1 MVGLMRDL
9 SHRALAERRIAQ
21 VDERIAEL
29 ETLLTPVADAGQA
42 QAQAQA
48 QTQTQRDGARALVE
62 REMQMSKQTD
72 AQGQPVTTIAARIK
86 LYEDER
92 AQLQHSLASPS
103 SSSREPSHSHHRVLD
118 VSGEEYARF
127 LRTGELDDHHAR
139 VIISHCEG
147 IADLAAEIEACGSAT
162 ATSGLGEILQLCREA
177 GPKTVPMHELAVG
190 DAASEASAS
199 ASALAESREYMRR
212 LNDDWVLGLTTAEMR
227 QWTLIHAKFRAHP
240 LRLVQRY
247 WRHVVGLEKVFAPLS
262 TDPLEVRGIAGAGA
276 GADGVFGACEY
287 TPLSFDEPERLT
299 SMYKAVVKRLRE
311 EVAKQGSNGNTT
323 NGSVSAANQ
332 KIAQLHLYVSDQN
345 PAAGLSGISMSAR
358 GLSTAAAPALDAD
371 AYALAGECLTNL
383 ETALMQRQFWEA
395 RARQQMG
402 KSNAHTNASA
412 SSVVLSD
419 QIAAIDADIAA
430 CKAGVIPLL
439 QTIAVQNPGKYNQS
453 RLRSIDD
460 PSAYRNRIGGFADHT
475 NWAQVEA
482 EAEELWGLV
491 RAQVGNEALRKNMRA
506 NERYSPSSALDV

>member
-1 MVGLMRDL
+1 MR
-9 SHRALAERRIAQ
+9 
-21 VDERIAEL
+21 
-29 ETLLTPVADAGQA
+29 
-42 QAQAQA
+42 
-48 QTQTQRDGARALVE
+48 
-62 REMQMSKQTD
+62 
-72 AQGQPVTTIAARIK
+72 
-86 LYEDER
+86 
-92 AQLQHSLASPS
+92 
-103 SSSREPSHSHHRVLD
+103 
-118 VSGEEYARF
+118 
-127 LRTGELDDHHAR
+127 
-139 VIISHCEG
+139 C
-147 IADLAAEIEACGSAT
+147 
-162 ATSGLGEILQLCREA
+162 
-177 GPKTVPMHELAVG
+177 
-190 DAASEASAS
+190 
-199 ASALAESREYMRR
+199 
-212 LNDDWVLGLTTAEMR
+212 LNDDWVLGLTTTEMR
-227 QWTLIHAKFRAHP
+227 QWTLIHAKFRTHP

-262 TDPLEVRGIAGAGA
+262 TDPMEVCGSV
-276 GADGVFGACEY
+276 GADADANGVFGACEY

-311 EVAKQGSNGNTT
+311 EVDKQGINGNTA

-345 PAAGLSGISMSAR
+345 AAAGMSGISMSAR
-358 GLSTAAAPALDAD
+358 GLSTAAAQVPALDAD

-395 RARQQMG
+395 RARQQLG
-402 KSNAHTNASA
+402 NSNTHTNASA
-412 SSVVLSD
+412 SSVILSD
-419 QIAAIDADIAA
+419 RIAAIDADIAA

-491 RAQVGNEALRKNMRA
+491 RAQVGNEALRKNARA
-506 NERYSPSSALDV
+506 NERYLPSSALDV